1 MFWLLLISVAGLA
14 IFMLSVSRLGEKLPS
29 STIVVPFAIFVFC
42 FVITSVV
49 SAGYCVCAINII
61 YQGHV
66 AEEQIVYVEN
76 QLNELDVIYS
86 DVIDVCIEREE
97 RVYSDVGTGKVA
109 YSQPGMKTVESL
121 GKYIEM
127 QQEMRNK
134 MIDLNETITKAKFV
148 RFLTFLF

>member
-1 MFWLLLISVAGLA
+1 MFWLLLISVVVLTS
-14 IFMLSVSRLGEKLPS
+14 IMLSVSRWGEKMLS
-29 STIVVPFAIFVFC
+29 LSVASFTISTFC
-42 FVITSVV
+42 FVITSVI
-49 SAGYCVCAINII
+49 SAGYCVCAVNII

-66 AEEQIVYVEN
+66 AEKQIVYVEN

-86 DVIDVCIEREE
+86 DVIGVYIEREE
-97 RVYSDVGTGKVA
+97 RIYSDVGTGKIA